1 MVDLQVCLSSYECCC
16 QDCRDHPKGT
26 VALDHQAINRILAM
40 LDERQRRLLAGL
52 LAMRRG
58 HGGILRVA
66 EITGLSRTT
75 IRRGIEELQ
84 RGIGP
89 GQERIRRPG
98 GGRKRLEKKT
108 QAW

>member
-1 MVDLQVCLSSYECCC
+1 MVDLQVCRSIYECCC

-26 VALDHQAINRILAM
+26 VALDHQAVNRILAM
-40 LDERQRRLLAGL
+40 LDERQRRLLAAL
-52 LAMRRG
+52 LALRRG
-58 HGGILRVA
+58 HGGILRVS

-75 IRRGIEELQ
+75 VRRGIAELR

-89 GQERIRRPG
+89 GQERIRQPG
-98 GGRKRLEKKT
+98 GGRKRLEKKS